1 MQNLKLLLLL
11 SVALLLAAPSNAQRI
26 TGVMKL
32 GMTQTTFS
40 GDLASGPTTWENV
53 AGLVGGG
60 AAELRIV
67 RGLSA
72 VGEVLYYRM
81 GAKTRVQYND
91 FPGILTSRSSYL
103 TFPILGQFRFES
115 SGTVRP
121 RIFLGGAALY
131 ALESV
136 IIAESTTDG
145 QIFVEEDD
153 SIETFDYGL
162 MFGAGLDLYL
172 ASQRFTIEARSFRG
186 RNDVTKPHSETGD
199 SVLTN
204 QGWAIML
211 GVLF

>member
-11 SVALLLAAPSNAQRI
+11 SIALLLAAPSNAQRI
-26 TGVMKL
+26 RGAIKL

-40 GDLASGPTTWENV
+40 GDLASGETTWENV
-53 AGLVGGG
+53 TGIAGGG
-60 AAELRIV
+60 SAELELIG
-67 RGLSA
+67 GLSA
-72 VGEVLYYRM
+72 IGEVLYFRM

-91 FPGILTSRSSYL
+91 FPGVLTSRSSYL
-103 TFPILGQFRFES
+103 AVPILGQFRFES
-115 SGTVRP
+115 SGVVRP
-121 RIFLGGAALY
+121 RFFLGGAALF

-136 IIAESTTDG
+136 ILAESTTDG
-145 QIFVEEDD
+145 QIFVEEDE
-153 SIETFDYGL
+153 SIEPFDYGL

-172 ASQRFTIEARSFRG
+172 ASQRFTIEARSYRG

-199 SVLTN
+199 SILTN

>member
-1 MQNLKLLLLL
+1 MQNPKLLLLL

-26 TGVMKL
+26 TGAIKL
-32 GMTQTTFS
+32 GMAQTTFS
-40 GDLASGPTTWENV
+40 GDLASGTTTWENISGLV
-53 AGLVGGG
+53 AGGS
-60 AAELRIV
+60 AELRVV

-72 VGEVLYYRM
+72 VGEVLYLRL

-91 FPGILTSRSSYL
+91 FPGTLTSRSSYL

-115 SGTVRP
+115 SGIVRP
-121 RIFLGGAALY
+121 RIFLGGAALF

-136 IIAESTTDG
+136 ILAESTADG
-145 QIFVEEDD
+145 QVFIEEDD

-172 ASQRFTIEARSFRG
+172 ASQRFTIEARSYRG

-204 QGWAIML
+204 QGWMIML
-211 GVLF
+211 GMLF